1 MRGKRERQEVS
12 WLLHLRPYC
21 SPENLWNDYGMPG
34 QCGGYFAKE
43 LNELIVAR
51 RKPENVTQANWDD
64 IRQEIIDAA
73 ATEKP

>member
-1 MRGKRERQEVS
+1 
-12 WLLHLRPYC
+12 
-21 SPENLWNDYGMPG
+21 MPG

-43 LNELIVAR
+43 LNELIVAG